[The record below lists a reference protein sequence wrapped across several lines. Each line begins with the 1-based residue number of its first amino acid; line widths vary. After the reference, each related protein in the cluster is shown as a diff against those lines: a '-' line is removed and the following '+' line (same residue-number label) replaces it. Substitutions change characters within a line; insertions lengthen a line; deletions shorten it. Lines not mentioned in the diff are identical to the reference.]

1 MQVSLSHLPGWE
13 TEEVESA
20 FKQVSPRL
28 IRSRMLFQHPSEKS
42 SSLTMFLKAVQAIMF
57 ITGSREASLSLLMSN
72 REFKEIV
79 RIAGVDCDGKR
90 MVLDGLSLVKGIGW
104 STARALCIA
113 LNIPMNTRL
122 GYLSEEEVSRIE
134 AALNNPRSLNIPV
147 WMLNRRRDPVTGED
161 KHLITSDL
169 ELTQKMDIERMMKI
183 KSWKGVRHSLGL
195 KVRGQRT
202 RTTGRTGGPVG
213 FSKAAAAKPSGSEKK

>member
-1 MQVSLSHLPGWE
+1 
-13 TEEVESA
+13 
-20 FKQVSPRL
+20 
-28 IRSRMLFQHPSEKS
+28 
-42 SSLTMFLKAVQAIMF
+42 
-57 ITGSREASLSLLMSN
+57 MSN

-79 RIAGVDCDGKR
+79 RIAGIDCDGKR
-90 MVLDGLSLVKGIGW
+90 KVLDGLSLIKGVGW

-113 LNIPMNTRL
+113 LNIPMDTRL
-122 GYLSEEEVSRIE
+122 GYLSEEEVARIE
-134 AALNNPRSLNIPV
+134 AALNNPRSLDMPV
-147 WMLNRRRDPVTGED
+147 WMLNRRRDPVSGED

-169 ELTQKMDIERMMKI
+169 ELTQKMDIERMMRI

-213 FSKAAAAKPSGSEKK
+213 FSKAAMKSSGSEKK

>member
-1 MQVSLSHLPGWE
+1 M
-13 TEEVESA
+13 
-20 FKQVSPRL
+20 PRA
-28 IRSRMLFQHPSEKS
+28 P
-42 SSLTMFLKAVQAIMF
+42 
-57 ITGSREASLSLLMSN
+57 LSLLMSN

-90 MVLDGLSLVKGIGW
+90 KVLDGLSLVKGVGW

-113 LNIPMNTRL
+113 LNIPMDTRL
-122 GYLSEEEVSRIE
+122 GYLSDEQVARIE
-134 AALNNPRSLNIPV
+134 AALSNPSSLNIPV
-147 WMLNRRRDPVTGED
+147 WMLNRRRDPVTGEN

-169 ELTQKMDIERMMKI
+169 ELTQKMDIERMMRI

-213 FSKAAAAKPSGSEKK
+213 FSKAAMKASGSEKK